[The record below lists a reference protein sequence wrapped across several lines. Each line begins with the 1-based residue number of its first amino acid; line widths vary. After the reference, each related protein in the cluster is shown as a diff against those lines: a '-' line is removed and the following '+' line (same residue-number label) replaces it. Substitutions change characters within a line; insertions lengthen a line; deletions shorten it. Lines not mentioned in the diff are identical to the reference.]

1 MAISRYSYVDTF
13 FEGKT
18 ISNSDCVEVINEGMK
33 NGTINF
39 DVITLAGNQRLDV
52 ISGQFYGDS
61 SLWWIIA
68 AASGIGW
75 SLQVPAGTIVKIPT
89 NIQQIFT
96 LL

>member
-1 MAISRYSYVDTF
+1 AISRYSYVDTF